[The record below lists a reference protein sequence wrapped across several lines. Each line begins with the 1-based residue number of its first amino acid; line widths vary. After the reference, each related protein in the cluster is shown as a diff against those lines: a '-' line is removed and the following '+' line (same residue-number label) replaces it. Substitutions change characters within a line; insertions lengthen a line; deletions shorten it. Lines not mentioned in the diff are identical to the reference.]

1 MKKIVDQSAGFS
13 SAKRLFLSRC
23 FLARKSRYVYNRYIC
38 RKSVWI
44 FLLNSARAR
53 YVEVERDIYWW
64 FSNIYTRFQKR
75 CNLKIYIKYIY
86 TFSFLIKKWWPFSSD
101 NLATR
106 FLQCRLSP
114 LPQRHAFDTRP
125 PSSHGVL
132 AQWLRCDRV
141 QAWLPILQCRLST
154 LMNETSSFQPAIPAF
169 KRKLS
174 PQVFAAP
181 PKPAALDFQPPS
193 KCRIM

>member
-1 MKKIVDQSAGFS
+1 M
-13 SAKRLFLSRC
+13 
-23 FLARKSRYVYNRYIC
+23 YI
-38 RKSVWI
+38 I
-44 FLLNSARAR
+44 DI
-53 YVEVERDIYWW
+53 YVEVCLD
-64 FSNIYTRFQKR
+64 FSVEQCSCSIRRSRARLILRIFIRINIYTRFQKR

-86 TFSFLIKKWWPFSSD
+86 TFSFLIKKWWLLSSE

-114 LPQRHAFDTRP
+114 FPQRHAFDTRP

-154 LMNETSSFQPAIPAF
+154 PMNETSFFQPAIPAF

-174 PQVFAAP
+174 PQVFATP
-181 PKPAALDFQPPS
+181 PKPAALDCQPPS